1 MAKGFWMLLF
11 LFKTS
16 KSAKTKVSISKKEEI
31 PIRYSIV
38 PKTSPQYP
46 GDRMKYKVTVVNDKL
61 DEVSGRV
68 TLIPPEEWK
77 MEPLLKEYGPL
88 SREAS
93 QELEFEFQ
101 IPNDAQVGFIY
112 KVAAKI
118 AYGNEEVES
127 SAMIELVKKGEELLW

>member
-1 MAKGFWMLLF
+1 MLLF

-31 PIRYSIV
+31 PIRYNIL

-46 GDRMKYKVTVVNDKL
+46 GDRVKYKVTVINDKL
-61 DEVSGRV
+61 DQISGRV
-68 TLIPPEEWK
+68 TLMPPEEWN
-77 MEPLLKEYGPL
+77 MDPLVKEYGPL
-88 SREAS
+88 NKEAS

-101 IPNDAQVGFIY
+101 IPKDAQMGFIY
-112 KVAAKI
+112 KVAGKI
-118 AYGNEEVES
+118 SYGSEEVES